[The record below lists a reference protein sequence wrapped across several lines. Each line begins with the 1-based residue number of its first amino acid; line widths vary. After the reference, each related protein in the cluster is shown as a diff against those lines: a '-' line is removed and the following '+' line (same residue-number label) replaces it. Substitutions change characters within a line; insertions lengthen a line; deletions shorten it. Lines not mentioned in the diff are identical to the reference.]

1 MIKQKCA
8 WCNASIPNDKAW
20 YSYHGNACS
29 PCSVRFGKIS
39 DGVRGLRLDKNG
51 NIQNYKVRELTFEER
66 DKLLEERIIEIKK
79 RNENRSNSET

>member
-1 MIKQKCA
+1 
-8 WCNASIPNDKAW
+8 
-20 YSYHGNACS
+20 
-29 PCSVRFGKIS
+29 VRFGKIS